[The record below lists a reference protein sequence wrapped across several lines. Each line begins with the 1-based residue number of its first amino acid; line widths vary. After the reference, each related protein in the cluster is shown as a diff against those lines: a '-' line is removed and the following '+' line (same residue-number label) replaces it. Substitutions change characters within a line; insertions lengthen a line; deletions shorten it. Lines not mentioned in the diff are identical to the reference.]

1 MENPRILVTRNESWK
16 NGDSEWQSRTEWHSV
31 VAEHANNIAKGT
43 HLMVQGSLR
52 SRGYEKDVLLNL
64 SPAHNDYKGLNVK
77 RKAVVWLGSRGPAE
91 PTNDKVFVCSIAER
105 LSLLKRWARQQSLD
119 SRSETVGSAVAVEES
134 RVCAPLQVSYYNCRA
149 MKYKFVSLTA
159 FVLALTS
166 ANLLAQARGEAP
178 QPPQTPRAM
187 APLDLTGY
195 WVSIVTEDWRFRMV
209 TPPKGDFASVP
220 LNQEGIRVGNQ
231 WDPAK
236 DEAAGEQ
243 CKSYGAP
250 AIMRVPGRVHITW
263 ENDTTLKAEMDAGQ
277 QTRLF
282 HFGEFQPP
290 ATPRTWQGNSVAS
303 WETAGGGR
311 GRGAPSGGSLKV
323 VTSGM
328 RAGYLRKNGA
338 PYSEKAVV
346 TEYYDRT
353 TEPNG
358 DTWLIVT
365 TVVHD
370 PTYLNQEFITSTHF
384 RKQADAAGW
393 NPQPCTAK

>member
-1 MENPRILVTRNESWK
+1 MTARDVSVSTTWAVIDRPYSWIYP
-16 NGDSEWQSRTEWHSV
+16 EFH
-31 VAEHANNIAKGT
+31 
-43 HLMVQGSLR
+43 
-52 SRGYEKDVLLNL
+52 DVRM
-64 SPAHNDYKGLNVK
+64 P
-77 RKAVVWLGSRGPAE
+77 E
-91 PTNDKVFVCSIAER
+91 
-105 LSLLKRWARQQSLD
+105 
-119 SRSETVGSAVAVEES
+119 
-134 RVCAPLQVSYYNCRA
+134 VSYYNSRA

-263 ENDTTLKAEMDAGQ
+263 DNDTTLKVEIDAGQ

-282 HFGEFQPP
+282 RFGEASAAGAPS
-290 ATPRTWQGNSVAS
+290 WQGNSVAT
-303 WETAGGGR
+303 WETAGGRR
-311 GRGAPSGGSLKV
+311 GGPPAGGALKI
-323 VTSGM
+323 VTTGL
-328 RAGYLRKNGA
+328 RPGYLRK
-338 PYSEKAVV
+338 
-346 TEYYDRT
+346 
-353 TEPNG
+353 
-358 DTWLIVT
+358 
-365 TVVHD
+365 
-370 PTYLNQEFITSTHF
+370 
-384 RKQADAAGW
+384 
-393 NPQPCTAK
+393 